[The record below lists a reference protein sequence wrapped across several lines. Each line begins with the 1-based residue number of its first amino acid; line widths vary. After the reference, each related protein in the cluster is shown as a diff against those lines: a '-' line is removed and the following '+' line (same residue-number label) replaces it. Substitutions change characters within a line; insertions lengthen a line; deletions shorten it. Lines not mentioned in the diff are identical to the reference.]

1 MKDIFYHYIDLGVI
15 SDEEEANQEYEKL
28 VENFYKNHKESM
40 NKFWEQLKK
49 EIREIREKIKD
60 N

>member
-1 MKDIFYHYIDLGVI
+1 LKDIFYHYIDLGVI